1 MFYLERRR
9 FRGDAVSGVAVWFFG
24 LVDFADLNTVLVASL
39 VLPSQQAGVL
49 VECIFN
55 STGSVYTWIV
65 D

>member
-9 FRGDAVSGVAVWFFG
+9 FRGDAVSGVAVWFLG
-24 LVDFADLNTVLVASL
+24 LVDFVDVKIVAPASL
-39 VLPSQQAGVL
+39 VLTSQQAGVS